1 MKKLSLTISSILF
14 FLLITISLNAQDTN
28 FSVELQNSNVHN
40 AIIYPNPIT
49 DFKFNVKSEQ
59 IISSI
64 EVLNAIGN
72 SIYFEERSNYT
83 TESILINIPRCDKGM
98 YLCKITF
105 DDNEYII
112 KKLLI
117 K

>member
-1 MKKLSLTISSILF
+1 MKKLIILSTTSLLF
-14 FLLITISLNAQDTN
+14 FLMSFSVNAQNMD
-28 FSVELQNSNVHN
+28 FSMELQNSNVHS
-40 AIIYPNPIT
+40 AVIYPNPIT
-49 DFKFNVKSEQ
+49 DFKFYVKSNQ
-59 IISSI
+59 LISSI

-72 SIYFEERSNYT
+72 SIYSEKRTNYS
-83 TESILINIPRCDKGM
+83 TEPILVQLPNCNNGM
-98 YLCKITF
+98 YLVKITF